1 MIPPRG
7 DEKQNINNLQLMVY
21 YGNREL
27 IKRARVLR
35 SNMTRAEII
44 LWSRLRS
51 KKIDGYK
58 FRRQQPIFD
67 YVIDFYCHE
76 LKLIIEVDGEIHS
89 LTEKTDSDIKR
100 DKILKIN
107 GYHLIRLSN
116 FEIETNIDATIRKI
130 RTFIKSDLSPSQG
143 DHRGS

>member
-1 MIPPRG
+1 MG
-7 DEKQNINNLQLMVY
+7 Y

-27 IKRARVLR
+27 LQRARVLR
-35 SNMTRAEII
+35 KSMTISEII

-67 YVIDFYCHE
+67 YSVDFYCHE

-89 LTEKTDSDIKR
+89 LPENTESDLKR
-100 DKILKIN
+100 DNILKTN
-107 GYHLIRLSN
+107 GYNILHLTN
-116 FEIETNIDATIRKI
+116 YEIETDTDAAIAK
-130 RTFIKSDLSPSQG
+130 IKSYIKTNLSPSKG
-143 DHRGS
+143 DHRGSKR

>member
-1 MIPPRG
+1 MG
-7 DEKQNINNLQLMVY
+7 Y

-27 IKRARVLR
+27 VRKARVLR

-51 KKIDGYK
+51 KKIDRYK

-67 YVIDFYCHE
+67 YIVDFYCND

-89 LTEKTDSDIKR
+89 FSEKTSYDSKR
-100 DKILKIN
+100 DNILKIN
-107 GYHLIRLSN
+107 GYHIVRLSN
-116 FEIETNIDATIRKI
+116 FEVETEINSAINKI
-130 RTFIKSDLSPSQG
+130 ISYISENLSPSQG
-143 DHRGS
+143 DHRGSKI